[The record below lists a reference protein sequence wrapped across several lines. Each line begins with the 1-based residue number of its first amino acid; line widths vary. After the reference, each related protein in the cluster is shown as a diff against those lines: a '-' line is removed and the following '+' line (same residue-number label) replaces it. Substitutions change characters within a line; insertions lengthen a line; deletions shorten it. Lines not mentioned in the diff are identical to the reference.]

1 MPSSSSYLHR
11 PDETVRGSWL
21 ASSPLLVPPVA
32 WVASLG
38 LSWLVQDFTCTA
50 SMTAGAP
57 VPETALLVTL
67 FVMNAVLLLITVGSG
82 LFSVR
87 ALRRGRRV
95 HAPLMSFLGISGIAL
110 AVLFGFG
117 IVLIGSAPLVLE
129 VC

>member
-1 MPSSSSYLHR
+1 MPALSFVHQ
-11 PDETVRGSWL
+11 PDETTRGTWQAVL
-21 ASSPLLVPPVA
+21 PLLIPPIA

-57 VPETALLVTL
+57 VPEAALLVTL

-95 HAPLMSFLGISGIAL
+95 HAPLMSFLGFIGIAL